1 MLACQAATSPQRRA
15 KRIAIRI
22 AEWRDGALAHPPF
35 TLAPPPLARYT
46 LVRDLGPFFP
56 SRLDRLDA
64 RPGLCPDVPDAL
76 LRRMARR
83 QRPQN
88 QLPQRIATPRHSAR
102 APLSF
107 SSRSF
112 LRPGHR
118 QTHSQTSDPRR
129 NNPHH
134 APPQRRNLRLRTPV
148 PPARISHSLGMGAMV
163 RLTPSGRPEHHRPID
178 DPNGANLRHG
188 PARVGTGALARPSR
202 AYRGPRQ
209 ARRWLG
215 GVE

>member
-1 MLACQAATSPQRRA
+1 MPMADGETGVLAR
-15 KRIAIRI
+15 
-22 AEWRDGALAHPPF
+22 PPF
-35 TLAPPPLARYT
+35 TLAPPPFARYT
-46 LVRDLGPFFP
+46 LVRDLGHVFP

-64 RPGLCPDVPDAL
+64 RPGLRPDVPDAL

-88 QLPQRIATPRHSAR
+88 PLPQSIATPRHSAR

-118 QTHSQTSDPRR
+118 QTHSQTADPRR

-134 APPQRRNLRLRTPV
+134 APPRRRNLDRTNV
-148 PPARISHSLGMGAMV
+148 V
-163 RLTPSGRPEHHRPID
+163 
-178 DPNGANLRHG
+178 
-188 PARVGTGALARPSR
+188 
-202 AYRGPRQ
+202 
-209 ARRWLG
+209 
-215 GVE
+215 